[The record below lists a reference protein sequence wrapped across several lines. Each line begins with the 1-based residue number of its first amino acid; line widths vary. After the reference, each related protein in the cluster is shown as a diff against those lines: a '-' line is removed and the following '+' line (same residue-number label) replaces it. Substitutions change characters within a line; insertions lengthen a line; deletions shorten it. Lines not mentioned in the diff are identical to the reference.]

1 MKALQA
7 LKPLSQ
13 IKKFGKTVDVA
24 PTEVSEKVAP
34 VAKKVEAEKKPAAPK
49 KAPAKKSAE

>member
-13 IKKFGKTVDVA
+13 IKTFGKVAAVA
-24 PTEVSEKVAP
+24 PTETVEKEVAP
-34 VAKKVEAEKKPAAPK
+34 VAKKPAAPK

>member
-13 IKKFGKTVDVA
+13 IKTFGKTAMVA
-24 PTEVSEKVAP
+24 DPVPADAP
-34 VAKKVEAEKKPAAPK
+34 APKKAPEKKPAAPK